1 MKINISTNLIR
12 SFLTAIF
19 FIAITLNK
27 GFAQCGTE
35 PITVSPW
42 CENTFAEWTFTSPTA
57 NAQYNWYNY
66 VTTPVYNTSGT
77 LSKDGTTPIGI
88 IDSTTTSS
96 FYSPFR
102 VTTAGIAPATSVNYT
117 YQKKVSYTNINQYP
131 ATNPTFSTAAA
142 GSTYTMSFTTALTN
156 AQGLR
161 FNSVTIPVVLNTVGK
176 QYKIQVAFGTTA
188 GPGSAVYTFSTL
200 SAQSIGGNNYLVTIP
215 INYTLTTSG
224 AQTLVINTNP
234 ATGTGSPVDG
244 LLYTSTQ
251 AAAFSAAGNP
261 ITIPAASAA
270 AGPSGGF
277 SQIYNWNYSILCNA
291 QNAGASSKTTTGC
304 CTVPASLGLLSLTTD
319 KATLVNAG
327 PVNATLTVGSGNAAH
342 YFGWYLNGVLQ
353 GFSGVGVMSHV
364 TNLIGN
370 WEVKEVINQSD
381 LSNPSCTSNASVT
394 IQAKQIFLTNVTS
407 PSHSPLCIGDQWT
420 FTGSGAS
427 VLNWSSGKGVLTS
440 STGTSNTYTA
450 TSVGSDIVTLSG
462 NVVTGNLVVN
472 GDFSNSA
479 GLAYPGAASP
489 ADPRNT
495 DGSYGIASSSG
506 FWGGQSDW
514 NEAGMTPYVSGNPG
528 NFMIVNGTAAT
539 SSNNLIWGQ
548 NITSVQPGQTYTFSF
563 DMTSVTYVIS
573 DNTFT
578 YGAVAT
584 APYRDDVLAV
594 YINGVQVGTASTNF
608 AANGGNAAVGKW
620 QTYTFSW
627 TAGASVSSAALEIRT
642 TTPVTGTGTPGRGFD
657 YGLDN
662 ISFGGSVTQT
672 DTYSL
677 GPVTDCST
685 ITAAASACLNDTSSV
700 LTATLSAG
708 LVFDHWEKTSNPGV
722 SVGTTNPLT
731 VTSLTSISYTA
742 VATLAV
748 GNLLDN
754 GDFESGNI
762 GFLSNSPYYTYV
774 SSGSLGG
781 GGNNQYT
788 IASNTTSLN
797 GAWST
802 LSPAPGSSGNQVFT
816 SDAKG
821 PVGHP
826 IIGWTV
832 NATAGQ
838 KYFFSGWVA
847 DPHVDFLPTSGA
859 STATKTAES
868 PSIGVYVNSTTVSAS
883 SYLTDA
889 SLTSL
894 KLPNDQS
901 WNNLKATWT
910 APSTGTFTIYLA
922 DMNGSSGGGNDFILD
937 NFSLAPSTGIV
948 KTATATT
955 PLCNPCLTGI
965 PTVNVHTFCGNT
977 GTVSLTPAASD
988 PATVQFNWYP
998 TNTSTTVIGT
1008 SVGSASTT
1016 LDVSSIAVDGS
1027 GNKTVYYQK
1036 SAKGSGTVF
1045 KKAQSCGSFNGS
1057 DRTSSGDANFQT
1069 QFTASKPVVIT
1080 QVGLTV
1086 FSQLYNNGDSQT
1098 GTVTFSI
1105 VGSKSGNGG
1114 LVADPTVVYGT
1125 VTATYKRTRTAAA
1138 PTQDVYADTI
1148 AYGNISV
1155 PAGVFFIYP
1164 TTVSNSGSG
1173 NFNLQRGSNCTQA
1186 NTVDDLDGLTV
1197 SRTGLSQGSSNNQT
1211 GGNNTP
1217 GYVHDVK
1224 FNVPAYKCPRTAV
1237 TLTPSCPCTKPSVV
1251 TITTPATTPFGI
1263 CQGTAQTLTGSAT
1276 VTAASINGGFT
1287 YSWRKILPTPVTV
1300 PVAPTAVTIPANT
1313 ATAMPSY
1320 TGITGAIADA
1330 GTYVLR
1336 VEDGNTG
1343 NSACYTEGTVV
1354 INVNPTPTITGT
1366 LTVCIGSTT
1375 TLTGSG
1381 TAATTSP
1388 WTSATTSVAT
1398 VSNTGV
1404 VTGVSAGTSV
1414 ITYKDNNG
1422 CTQTATVTVNALPT
1436 ITGTLNVCAGLTTTL
1451 TGSATPAT
1459 TGTWSSATTS
1469 VATVSGTNSTSG
1481 VVTGVAGGT
1490 SVITYTNS
1498 NGCKQT
1504 ATVTVNPLPTVT
1516 GTLNVCIGS
1525 TTTLTGSATPATT
1538 NTWTSATTSVA
1549 TVSGT
1554 NSTSGV
1560 VTGVSAGTSVITYT
1574 NSNGCVITATVTVNP
1589 TPTITGTL
1597 NVCIG
1602 STTTLTG
1609 SGTAATTSPWTSATT
1624 SVATV
1629 SNTGVVTGVSGGTSV
1644 ITYKDNNGCTQTAT
1658 VTVNTTAAAGVTIA
1672 TTPGATICTGTNV
1685 SFQATGSNGGT
1696 GATYAW
1702 TSSQTGATVI
1712 STADNYSSSGL
1723 VNGEVISVKMT
1734 SSLGCAVPNTAT
1746 ASVTM
1751 TVNPKVTPTISITSD
1766 KTTICP
1772 GQSVNFSIQSQT
1784 NQGTTPAPTYQW
1796 RKNGGNIAGATNV
1809 TYSPASISDQDV
1821 FDLVMTTGL
1830 TCVTSTTA
1838 TATGITITVTP
1849 VPTISVTI
1857 TADKT
1862 SICANNPV
1870 NYTATVTGSGA
1881 TPAPTYEWFI
1891 TSSGTAG
1898 SGTSQGAASTT
1909 ATTFGTSALTATNN
1923 KVYVQVVSNAA
1934 CAATTAVASNVVAVT
1949 VNAGITAG
1957 SIGSDQTI
1965 CYNGTVAAL
1974 TELTTST
1981 AVTPGYVWEA
1991 GPATSGPWTA
2001 IPGATNANYTP
2012 PAVGVTTDV
2021 YIHRVVTDASAPSAC
2036 ASATSNIVHIT
2047 VLPQLVAGTIS
2058 ANETTCS
2065 GAATTAMTST
2075 AATGGTGSFTYQWQ
2089 SNTSSAT
2096 GTYTNIAGATNATY
2110 PAGSLTTTTY
2120 YQLVYTSGSC
2130 GSVTTTTPVTKT
2142 VTANTTPTVSINDPG
2157 QTCDGTGMT
2166 FTATTGTAG
2175 TTPTYQWYLGG
2186 NPVGTNSNTYAYTAA
2201 VGDNGKSV
2209 TVKVTSS
2216 DLCNTG
2222 PVTSAPVVLNI
2233 VGATTPTVA
2242 ITTPT
2247 TAICVGMPVTFKATG
2262 TGTGGSP
2269 TYQWYESSAA
2279 NPAGAPVGTNSPT
2292 YTSTTLTSSTDQV
2305 WVSMTS
2311 SLACIAVGASNPVL
2325 SNKVSITV
2333 KPIPTPAI
2341 VQATGE
2347 ICSSEGGFTFTSSGT
2362 ASGSNLQWQL
2372 NTKNISGAT
2381 GSSYYASQAGDY
2393 TLVEDNGSCTVTSNP
2408 STLYVVQSPVAYA
2421 GADLYVTEGTFVQ
2434 LQAGGGTTGT
2444 TYSWTP
2450 TTGLSSSTVSNPS
2463 FKAENT
2469 TTYTV
2474 TLTNVGGATGTK
2486 VCTDQSSVT
2495 VVVVKPIVVP
2505 NVITV
2510 NGDGSNDT
2518 WKIQNIEGFPNA
2530 TFEIFNRWGNLV
2542 WKSTGY
2548 PKQWD
2553 GTNFRN
2559 GEVLPDGTYF
2569 YIIDLHSP
2577 IFTDP
2582 YTGYIQIIK

>member
-1 MKINISTNLIR
+1 MSKLKMFGIRGFITAACVMATFFSNAQKDLVISGGNTVSSFVCENKTAFVWGSNAGGQLGLSPNPGAVVSTPTAVTVYSGVASPPDIKQINSGSGSHFVALACAGDVWAWGVNGSGQVGNNTSGGVVTIPTRVIANTAVAAANRGAGNVLQNAAVVYAGTVNSFAILQDGKLVSWGSNSGGAAGQLGNGTTTDQSTANYV
-12 SFLTAIF
+12 LTASGTPLTGVTQIF
-19 FIAITLNK
+19 AGDNVAYALVDPDGDGIGTVYSWGNGLNGTLGRDAAGTTNPSSSGTVQDSYARPVYYANGTQMNNITQLQAGDVFGIALDVNGYVWTWGNGGWNNSTGNTTVNYTGSDPRRVIAGFTTGASNDGTYLLAKAIGGGQGYGMAVTIDGKPVAWGGGGCGDGGATGNGTVTGSKTGPQYIQRTGGIIDNNVTLINRGDLWGFYGTANNDFYAWGCNSVGQLGIGNTTDQPYATLITPPSGCSFRDPLP
-27 GFAQCGTE
+27 FADLKQPNLSVCA
-35 PITVSPW
+35 S
-42 CENTFAEWTFTSPTA
+42 TFTSLALNSGFTPPST
-57 NAQYNWYNY
+57 NASSYTVTWSKA
-66 VTTPVYNTSGT
+66 TTPT
-77 LSKDGTTPIGI
+77 GTTY
-88 IDSTTTSS
+88 TTLQT
-96 FYSPFR
+96 
-102 VTTAGIAPATSVNYT
+102 GPA
-117 YQKKVSYTNINQYP
+117 
-131 ATNPTFSTAAA
+131 STA
-142 GSTYTMSFTTALTN
+142 S
-156 AQGLR
+156 
-161 FNSVTIPVVLNTVGK
+161 
-176 QYKIQVAFGTTA
+176 
-188 GPGSAVYTFSTL
+188 
-200 SAQSIGGNNYLVTIP
+200 
-215 INYTLTTSG
+215 
-224 AQTLVINTNP
+224 
-234 ATGTGSPVDG
+234 
-244 LLYTSTQ
+244 
-251 AAAFSAAGNP
+251 
-261 ITIPAASAA
+261 
-270 AGPSGGF
+270 
-277 SQIYNWNYSILCNA
+277 
-291 QNAGASSKTTTGC
+291 
-304 CTVPASLGLLSLTTD
+304 
-319 KATLVNAG
+319 
-327 PVNATLTVGSGNAAH
+327 
-342 YFGWYLNGVLQ
+342 
-353 GFSGVGVMSHV
+353 
-364 TNLIGN
+364 NL
-370 WEVKEVINQSD
+370 
-381 LSNPSCTSNASVT
+381 
-394 IQAKQIFLTNVTS
+394 
-407 PSHSPLCIGDQWT
+407 
-420 FTGSGAS
+420 
-427 VLNWSSGKGVLTS
+427 
-440 STGTSNTYTA
+440 TYTA
-450 TSVGSDIVTLSG
+450 TTTGKFKVTVHYSG
-462 NVVTGNLVVN
+462 
-472 GDFSNSA
+472 SNS
-479 GLAYPGAASP
+479 GCVTY
-489 ADPRNT
+489 ADAKDSVT
-495 DGSYGIASSSG
+495 I
-506 FWGGQSDW
+506 
-514 NEAGMTPYVSGNPG
+514 TPYVQNYTIPSPLTFCGTNINPYVNGLGNYNWYKAATGGSSLATTQKNNKATIPVASLAAPSGTTYTVYVQETGQYVG
-528 NFMIVNGTAAT
+528 NFAKKTPTNCGSVSQSDNYNNTNNVFTTSISSIVMDTAYMYILNDGNTYSNIQVVIYGTKVNNGH
-539 SSNNLIWGQ
+539 
-548 NITSVQPGQTYTFSF
+548 
-563 DMTSVTYVIS
+563 VIS
-573 DNTFT
+573 DNTQILFT
-578 YGAVAT
+578 SAGQSIT
-584 APYRDDVLAV
+584 LP
-594 YINGVQVGTASTNF
+594 
-608 AANGGNAAVGKW
+608 AANGNYSLLKIPLGYTLGAAGNYAIGPKGNSINGIKFANLGCG
-620 QTYTFSW
+620 S
-627 TAGASVSSAALEIRT
+627 AGITDDIATGGPYL
-642 TTPVTGTGTPGRGFD
+642 TGTGSEV
-657 YGLDN
+657 N
-662 ISFGGSVTQT
+662 
-672 DTYSL
+672 
-677 GPVTDCST
+677 
-685 ITAAASACLNDTSSV
+685 
-700 LTATLSAG
+700 
-708 LVFDHWEKTSNPGV
+708 
-722 SVGTTNPLT
+722 
-731 VTSLTSISYTA
+731 
-742 VATLAV
+742 
-748 GNLLDN
+748 GNW
-754 GDFESGNI
+754 
-762 GFLSNSPYYTYV
+762 
-774 SSGSLGG
+774 
-781 GGNNQYT
+781 
-788 IASNTTSLN
+788 SNTWGEIAN
-797 GAWST
+797 M
-802 LSPAPGSSGNQVFT
+802 VF
-816 SDAKG
+816 
-821 PVGHP
+821 H
-826 IIGWTV
+826 
-832 NATAGQ
+832 
-838 KYFFSGWVA
+838 
-847 DPHVDFLPTSGA
+847 
-859 STATKTAES
+859 
-868 PSIGVYVNSTTVSAS
+868 
-883 SYLTDA
+883 
-889 SLTSL
+889 
-894 KLPNDQS
+894 
-901 WNNLKATWT
+901 
-910 APSTGTFTIYLA
+910 
-922 DMNGSSGGGNDFILD
+922 
-937 NFSLAPSTGIV
+937 
-948 KTATATT
+948 T
-955 PLCNPCLTGI
+955 PMG
-965 PTVNVHTFCGNT
+965 FC
-977 GTVSLTPAASD
+977 
-988 PATVQFNWYP
+988 
-998 TNTSTTVIGT
+998 
-1008 SVGSASTT
+1008 
-1016 LDVSSIAVDGS
+1016 
-1027 GNKTVYYQK
+1027 
-1036 SAKGSGTVF
+1036 
-1045 KKAQSCGSFNGS
+1045 
-1057 DRTSSGDANFQT
+1057 DR
-1069 QFTASKPVVIT
+1069 
-1080 QVGLTV
+1080 
-1086 FSQLYNNGDSQT
+1086 
-1098 GTVTFSI
+1098 
-1105 VGSKSGNGG
+1105 
-1114 LVADPTVVYGT
+1114 
-1125 VTATYKRTRTAAA
+1125 
-1138 PTQDVYADTI
+1138 
-1148 AYGNISV
+1148 V
-1155 PAGVFFIYP
+1155 P
-1164 TTVSNSGSG
+1164 
-1173 NFNLQRGSNCTQA
+1173 
-1186 NTVDDLDGLTV
+1186 
-1197 SRTGLSQGSSNNQT
+1197 
-1211 GGNNTP
+1211 
-1217 GYVHDVK
+1217 
-1224 FNVPAYKCPRTAV
+1224 V
-1237 TLTPSCPCTKPSVV
+1237 TLTQSCPCTKPTSVV
-1251 TITTPATTPFGI
+1251 ITTPATTPFGI

-1366 LTVCIGSTT
+1366 LTVCIGSTTTLTGSGTAATTSPWTSATTSVATVSNTGVVTGVSAGTSVITYKDNNGCTQTATVTVNALPTITGTLNVCAGLTTTLTGSATPATTNTWTSATTSVATVSGTNSTSGVVTGVAGGTSVITYTNSNGCKQTATVTVNPLPTVTGTLNVCIGSTTTLTGSATPATTNTWTSATTSVATVSGTNSTSGVVTGVSAGTSVITYTNSNGCVITATVTVNPTPTITGTLNVCIGSTT

-1597 NVCIG
+1597 TVCIG
-1602 STTTLTG
+1602 STTTLVG